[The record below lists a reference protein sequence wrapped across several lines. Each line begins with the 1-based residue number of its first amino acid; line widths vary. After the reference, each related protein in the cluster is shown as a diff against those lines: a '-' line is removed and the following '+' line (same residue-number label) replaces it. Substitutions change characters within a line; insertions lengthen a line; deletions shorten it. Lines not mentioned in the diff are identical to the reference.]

1 MMREGD
7 ACVALLRS
15 KFHGLIER
23 NHTLEEENKQLRHEV
38 SHLKGQVSSLE
49 GQHTDR
55 KMMWK
60 RLENFATSNNYMER
74 QFVHNNDDAKE
85 AMDLNNSASYSRQR
99 LFRTPVVKSRAPR
112 VPNPPPSPTCI
123 QPIMK
128 VNKEGSMAP
137 PPPPPPPPLPSKL
150 LKSTKAVQRVPEV
163 VEWYRLLVKREGKN
177 DGKSGSTG
185 IPVATNSRDMIGE
198 IENRSAYV
206 IAIKSDVENQGDFI
220 NFLAREVQHAA
231 YKDIAD
237 VEEFVKWLDGELS
250 YLVDERAVL
259 KHFPNWPEKKA
270 DAMREAA
277 FTYRDLK
284 NLETEASSFHDDRR
298 VATPMAF
305 KRMQDLQDKIE
316 QGIHNTEKIRDN
328 ASARYKDLMIPWDWM
343 LDSGIIRQLKAASL
357 KLAKEYMNR
366 IMNALKSDPFANDEE
381 LILRGVRFSFRI
393 HQVAGGFDEG
403 CRKAFQE
410 LKTYANKSE

>member
-128 VNKEGSMAP
+128 
-137 PPPPPPPPLPSKL
+137 
-150 LKSTKAVQRVPEV
+150 
-163 VEWYRLLVKREGKN
+163 
-177 DGKSGSTG
+177 
-185 IPVATNSRDMIGE
+185 
-198 IENRSAYV
+198 
-206 IAIKSDVENQGDFI
+206 IKSDVENQGDFI
-220 NFLAREVQHAA
+220 NFLAREVQNAA

-343 LDSGIIRQLKAASL
+343 LDSGIICQLKAASL

-410 LKTYANKSE
+410 LKTYASKSE